1 LESVGSL
8 YKRFRML
15 KLQFTIAAFLMLLGA
30 VELWEWFRARELPF
44 PVLVLGGV
52 VLAVVSNY
60 GKLPIES
67 MLAKVSERGVR
78 DSDGE

>member
-1 LESVGSL
+1 
-8 YKRFRML
+8 ML
-15 KLQFTIAAFLMLLGA
+15 KLQFAIAAFLVLLGA

-60 GKLPIES
+60 QKLPIES
-67 MLAKVSERGVR
+67 MLAKVSGALTR
-78 DSDGE
+78 DSDAE